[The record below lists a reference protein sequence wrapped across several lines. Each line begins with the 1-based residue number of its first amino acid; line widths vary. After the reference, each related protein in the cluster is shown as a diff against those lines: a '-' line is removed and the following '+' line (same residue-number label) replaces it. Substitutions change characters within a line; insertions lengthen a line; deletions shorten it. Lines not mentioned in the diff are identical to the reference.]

1 MNFWLDT
8 LIILIKIWAVLL
20 TLVSLAALMTWVER
34 KESAIMQDRLGA
46 NRADILGFRVIGLF
60 QPMADGLKMFFKE
73 DFIPPEG
80 NRILHAIGPILA
92 FFPAMVTFA
101 VIPFG
106 SELRIGGL
114 EIPLQ
119 IAQLNIGIL
128 YILAF
133 GAFTFYGVVL
143 AGWSSNNK
151 YSLLGGMRAAAQ
163 MISYEVCLGLSLV
176 GLFMVFGTVQLDSI
190 VHQQSQL
197 LFGFLPAWGIL
208 LQPLGFLLFF
218 PAAMAETKRVPF
230 DLPEGESEI
239 IGYYTEYSGLKFG
252 LFYFAEFVE
261 IIVVSALV
269 TTLFFGGYHIPWLY
283 EEGFRFPWGWTW
295 DLPNLAVVI
304 LRLAAFFVKIAFFAW
319 LQVLVRWTLPRF
331 RYDQMMRLC
340 WKGLLP
346 LAILNLLITGLVL
359 LAIKP

>member
-1 MNFWLDT
+1 MNFWLET
-8 LIILIKIWAVLL
+8 IILLVKIWAVLL

-34 KESAIMQDRLGA
+34 KESAVMQDRIGA

-60 QPMADGLKMFFKE
+60 QVMADGLKMFFKE
-73 DFIPPEG
+73 DFVPPGG
-80 NRILHAIGPILA
+80 NRILHFLGPVLA

-106 SELRIGGL
+106 SELHLGSL

-119 IAQLNIGIL
+119 IARLNIGYL

-133 GAFTFYGVVL
+133 GAFTFYGIVL

-151 YSLLGGMRAAAQ
+151 FSLLGGLRAAAQ
-163 MISYEVCLGLSLV
+163 MISYEVALGISLV
-176 GLFMVFGTVQLDSI
+176 GLVMIYGSLQLETI
-190 VHQQSQL
+190 VHYQGQL
-197 LFGFLPAWGIL
+197 LFGFLPAWGIF
-208 LQPLGFLLFF
+208 LQPLGFLLFM

-261 IIVVSALV
+261 IIVVAALV
-269 TTLFFGGYHIPWLY
+269 STLFFGGYQIPWLY
-283 EEGFRFPWGWTW
+283 ETGFRFPWGGEWA
-295 DLPNLAVVI
+295 LPNLIIVI
-304 LRLAAFFVKIAFFAW
+304 LRLGAFFVKIAFFAW
-319 LQVLVRWTLPRF
+319 LQVLIRWTLPRF

-346 LAILNLLITGLVL
+346 LAVLNVLITGLIL
-359 LAIKP
+359 LLVDK